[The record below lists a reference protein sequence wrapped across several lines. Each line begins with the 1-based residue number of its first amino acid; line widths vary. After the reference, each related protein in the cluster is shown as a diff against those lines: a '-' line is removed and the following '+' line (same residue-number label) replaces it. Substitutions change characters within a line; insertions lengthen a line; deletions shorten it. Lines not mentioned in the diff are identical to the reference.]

1 MKKGWCTFA
10 SSSRGGRQ
18 PTAGARSWAAAEIL
32 WRMRSPQNN
41 PTKDRADSGQRTVM
55 AIFSGII
62 SRLRGSIGQLTFAR
76 VGGKTVVREKVERKA
91 VPTRTRRQMR
101 RRVVWANLVNLY
113 RAFSGTLHPSF
124 ENKERGRSVSY
135 IILSNVK

>member
-1 MKKGWCTFA
+1 
-10 SSSRGGRQ
+10 
-18 PTAGARSWAAAEIL
+18 
-32 WRMRSPQNN
+32 
-41 PTKDRADSGQRTVM
+41 M

-124 ENKERGRSVSY
+124 ENKERGRSDYNEFMSAAQQYGGMSEEQMKPLMYNRFGGTFYYEYFFTRNQKSY
-135 IILSNVK
+135 